1 MSRPASRLL
10 DRLSRVVT
18 PGRRLIPQIDGFR
31 FVAIS
36 SVFFYHIATTIAGQG
51 TSTTS
56 PNLAIRFLM
65 DVGRYG
71 VELFFVIS
79 GFVLALPFVRARLA
93 GGKPVS
99 LRAYFLR
106 RVTRLEPPYFFLML
120 AIFTVECASG
130 AFLARDMW
138 PHLIAGMVYQHNAIY
153 GVMNPVLGAT
163 WSLEVEIQFYV
174 LTPILTGIFL
184 VRNHR
189 LRRALLVAL
198 ILDFGLSH
206 YYATQFRYFG
216 SVIGHLQEFFAG
228 YLLADIYVVDWRERP
243 TESRAWDGVAILC
256 WIAIWPLVSYQRFF
270 YPIEPLVI
278 LLAYC
283 GSIRGRYCR
292 RVFGN
297 PWLVAI
303 GGMCY
308 TIYLVHGPIIV
319 HALQLGL
326 GRIGPMPFGH
336 ALLFWSVVLTPLT
349 LAVSGILFVVLE
361 RPCMNPAWPSQLLT
375 WVRSKARRHSGVV

>member
-1 MSRPASRLL
+1 MHLLERLG
-10 DRLSRVVT
+10 RVVS

-36 SVFFYHIATTIAGQG
+36 SVFFYHIAHTIASQG
-51 TSTTS
+51 AGTGEPSL
-56 PNLAIRFLM
+56 PLRVLM

-106 RVTRLEPPYFFLML
+106 RVTRLEPPYFLL
-120 AIFTVECASG
+120 LVAIFFIECSSG
-130 AFLARDMW
+130 ALRAGEAW
-138 PHLIAGMVYQHNAIY
+138 PHLLVGLLYQHTNIY
-153 GVMNPVLGAT
+153 GVQNPVLGAT

-174 LTPILTGIFL
+174 LTPILTAIFFLRNRL
-184 VRNHR
+184 VRR
-189 LRRALLVAL
+189 LLLVAL
-198 ILDFGLSH
+198 ILVFGMPRYSTT
-206 YYATQFRYFG
+206 YFRYFG
-216 SVIGHLQEFFAG
+216 SVIGHLHEFFAG
-228 YLLADIYVVDWRERP
+228 YLLADLYVVDWREEP
-243 TESRAWDGVAILC
+243 TESRAWDWIAIASWL
-256 WIAIWPLVSYQRFF
+256 AIWPLVVHERYF
-270 YPIEPLVI
+270 YAIQPLVV
-278 LLAYC
+278 LLAYA

-297 PWLVAI
+297 LWLVAI

-319 HALQLGL
+319 HAIQAGTRL
-326 GRIGPMPFGH
+326 IHPMSFG
-336 ALLFWSVVLTPLT
+336 AAFVVWSLVLTPLA
-349 LAVSGILFVVLE
+349 LVVSGILFMVLE
-361 RPCMNPAWPSQLLT
+361 RPCMNPAWPSLLKA
-375 WVRSKARRHSGVV
+375 WVRSKVRQP